1 LIKNYF
7 KDLFCKIWQLSKKIS
22 IFATQNKNML
32 RIQLHIESVKGFSP
46 RWDYTGRGACK
57 AAE

>member
-1 LIKNYF
+1 MIKKYF
-7 KDLFCKIWQLSKKIS
+7 KNLFNKIWQQPKNIS

-32 RIQLHIESVKGFSP
+32 SIQLHIESVKGFNP
-46 RWDYTGRGACK
+46 GWDYTGRGACK